1 MKELVTESVKDSS
14 LEFDFHGATLRV
26 TDQTSDALLR
36 GCGQFLDLMSKDVR
50 RKK

>member
-26 TDQTSDALLR
+26 TDHTSDALLTK
-36 GCGQFLDLMSKDVR
+36 GPH
-50 RKK
+50 